1 MFGRH
6 AGLDHHSASHRIHHL
21 FIHLKPMVQIEK
33 VAHHERVQA
42 ALARWR
48 AEIDTLVARAVSVQ
62 QIPAPTFA
70 EEARAAFIEKQF
82 RAAGLLKVDRDSL
95 HNVYG
100 LRPGRGSGSPV
111 VVTAHSDTVFEA
123 GTDLTVQR
131 NGGQIAGPGIADNS
145 LGVAGLLLLAETMR
159 DFDLQPERDVWFAS
173 NVGEEGMGDL
183 RGMQAVVERFGEAA
197 AYIVLEGGLYGYVCH
212 EAIGVRRYRLEVETP
227 GGHSWGAFGTPSA
240 VHVLGR
246 LIAAIDAL
254 QVPDDPKTTYNV
266 GVIEGGM
273 TINAIARRAHL
284 LLDLRS
290 EEQQA
295 LAALVHNVESLVAE
309 ANRAEQVTVS
319 MEQIGNR
326 PSGRL
331 SRRAPL
337 VRGAA
342 AALRMVGCETI
353 EFTMGSTDANIPLSR
368 GYPAVCIGLTRS
380 GNTHRPDE
388 YMEVAPIPAG
398 LGQALLLL
406 LAVADFS

>member
-1 MFGRH
+1 
-6 AGLDHHSASHRIHHL
+6 
-21 FIHLKPMVQIEK
+21 MVQVEK
-33 VAHHERVQA
+33 IAHNERVQA
-42 ALARWR
+42 ALARWH
-48 AEIDTLVARAVSVQ
+48 AELDTIVARVVSVQ

-70 EEARAAFIEKQF
+70 EQARAAFIEKQF
-82 RAAGLLKVDRDSL
+82 RAAGLANVEQDSL

-100 LRPGRGSGSPV
+100 LRPGRGSGAPV
-111 VVTAHSDTVFEA
+111 VVTAHSDTVFA
-123 GTDLTVQR
+123 NGTDLSVQR
-131 NGGQIAGPGIADNS
+131 NGGRIAGPGIADNS

-173 NVGEEGMGDL
+173 NVGEEGLGDL
-183 RGMQAVVERFGEAA
+183 RGMQAVVDRFGEAA

-240 VHVLGR
+240 IHVLGR

-254 QVPDDPKTTYNV
+254 EVPDDPKTTYNV
-266 GVIEGGM
+266 GVVEGGT

-290 EEQQA
+290 EEQRA
-295 LAALVHNVESLVAE
+295 LANLVQQVEALVAD
-309 ANRAEQVTVS
+309 AGRMGQVTVS
-319 MEQIGNR
+319 MEQIGDR
-326 PSGRL
+326 PPGRL

-337 VRGAA
+337 IRGAA
-342 AALRMVGCETI
+342 AALRLVGCESV

-388 YMEVAPIPAG
+388 YMEVASIPAG

-406 LAVADFS
+406 LTIADFS